1 MRGSWYKNH
10 PVCGQQML
18 SFLRLFYL
26 IVIKNSMCQISKWLL
41 LGPVLQSLFKNGMFQ
56 NGGSCKLRILD
67 ALFCNN
73 HTIYCDVI
81 CISTTVTS
89 YVSLQ
94 RLRYEVCMTIAKQY
108 SGERNHLFSFLMH
121 RSQPISNAFM
131 FIIWIHFLPLKIVFY
146 LKYILSYKWYRFWTS
161 SFVKVLTFV
170 QEIRCLESRCLVN
183 ESDWF

>member
-18 SFLRLFYL
+18 SFLRLFCL
-26 IVIKNSMCQISKWLL
+26 IVIKNSMCQISKWFILL

-56 NGGSCKLRILD
+56 NGGSCKFRILD

-73 HTIYCDVI
+73 HTIYCDAIYCDVI

-94 RLRYEVCMTIAKQY
+94 RLRYEVCNSIRGNEITC
-108 SGERNHLFSFLMH
+108 F
-121 RSQPISNAFM
+121 
-131 FIIWIHFLPLKIVFY
+131 
-146 LKYILSYKWYRFWTS
+146 RFWCIGLS
-161 SFVKVLTFV
+161 RSVMCLFLSFEFISYHLK
-170 QEIRCLESRCLVN
+170 
-183 ESDWF
+183 